1 MHSYIYTAAIALC
14 FGAVSSA
21 LPVPQ
26 SNDAAALVAG
36 VAGDVSNIVN
46 AFPTADVKKLV
57 SDTVENTLNLRDS
70 PTSLPTILQGVLSQ
84 IGPLAAQISFTTA
97 ANATEAALGPI
108 ASSLEAILS
117 AGAAEVEKLVGQ
129 PLDIILGA
137 AGDGGKTAAADLA
150 KTVSDLVT
158 TIVNALGQLDDLE
171 APKIKT
177 LITTLFT
184 DTETALVDFLK
195 NADSAATGLKSQLV
209 TLLTKLGPTLY
220 NLNLAEIVAFLG
232 LPALD

>member
-84 IGPLAAQISFTTA
+84 IGPLAAQICAYKLSYH
-97 ANATEAALGPI
+97 LICI
-108 ASSLEAILS
+108 A
-117 AGAAEVEKLVGQ
+117 
-129 PLDIILGA
+129 
-137 AGDGGKTAAADLA
+137 
-150 KTVSDLVT
+150 
-158 TIVNALGQLDDLE
+158 
-171 APKIKT
+171 
-177 LITTLFT
+177 
-184 DTETALVDFLK
+184 
-195 NADSAATGLKSQLV
+195 
-209 TLLTKLGPTLY
+209 
-220 NLNLAEIVAFLG
+220 
-232 LPALD
+232 